1 MNNEEILSVLKPVLN
16 SDLYHEIE
24 AVFEREA
31 KLSKAVS
38 LIESAIHKP
47 TVSAASSS
55 SFDYRQKAIATENF
69 IDSHRSNP
77 KYYGELDA

>member
-24 AVFEREA
+24 TVFEREA

-38 LIESAIHKP
+38 LIDSAIHTP
-47 TVSAASSS
+47 TVSVASSS
-55 SFDYRQKAIATENF
+55 LDYRKKSIAIENF

-77 KYYGELDA
+77 KYLGGLDA

>member
-55 SFDYRQKAIATENF
+55 LDSRQKAIATENF

-77 KYYGELDA
+77 KYLGLLDA